1 MTPVRGP
8 TGRSHR
14 VQAPRTQAPR
24 TQAPRTQAP
33 RAQAPP
39 PSIKHCL
46 NATVQAADGLDAWVR
61 RYVIE
66 HPLRYRASEFRADQS
81 QSAKP
86 QQPAPPFARGSA
98 SPAADQPLVN
108 RPPRNRAAF
117 VGDRSVWLSLGQCLR
132 AHYDALAAPVP
143 PRIAAL
149 VEQLDTQK

>member
-14 VQAPRTQAPR
+14 
-24 TQAPRTQAP
+24 
-33 RAQAPP
+33 AQAPA
-39 PSIKHCL
+39 PSIKRCL
-46 NATVQAADGLDAWVR
+46 NATVQAADDLDVWIR
-61 RYVIE
+61 RYMAE
-66 HPLRYRASEFRADQS
+66 HPLRYCAGVCADQF
-81 QSAKP
+81 QSAKG
-86 QQPAPPFARGSA
+86 QQPVPPFSRVSA

-117 VGDRSVWLSLGQCLR
+117 VGDRSVWLSLGHCLR